1 MKGGARL
8 GNTPGFPYDSWAL
21 AANSVKTGAQAVAY
35 GGTMVIASGTYDPN
49 PGSGLLW
56 NSFPDRRA
64 VLRAV
69 ESESDP
75 SPGRVTLARNGFGSG
90 YKNTDPDRFNVTLAY
105 GTFTFATNASG
116 QCFLEYTV
124 SGSQTVLDNSGAEF
138 YVGMTCYNTTLHV
151 TDHARSQAWRVYAG
165 GVNGRGAK
173 ILIDS
178 SAALTT
184 SGNFYLANGAKDITV
199 TVSNA
204 TLQADSVAVYPSSM
218 SSNIWLNVVDDGV
231 LSLTGTAK
239 TFSPFT
245 VLTVESGVVFDDTT
259 FDQSDV
265 AFNFT
270 TGTNNTLIVRDGA
283 DVNVKSL
290 TMGASGQETGFVC
303 LVDNA
308 ALAMPN
314 ACTLNGDAKLRLDVS
329 KAAFNGTAPTFVSA
343 GTLTVGSDASVEL
356 TGVAELKARAE
367 AADVR
372 RCKVTL
378 LNAAEGLD
386 ISDAAVQAMSES
398 LPEGTVLQRTSTAL
412 KLRIGPPQGFV
423 LSFR

>member
-1 MKGGARL
+1 M
-8 GNTPGFPYDSWAL
+8 GFVCSL
-21 AANSVKTGAQAVAY
+21 A
-35 GGTMVIASGTYDPN
+35 
-49 PGSGLLW
+49 
-56 NSFPDRRA
+56 
-64 VLRAV
+64 
-69 ESESDP
+69 
-75 SPGRVTLARNGFGSG
+75 
-90 YKNTDPDRFNVTLAY
+90 
-105 GTFTFATNASG
+105 
-116 QCFLEYTV
+116 
-124 SGSQTVLDNSGAEF
+124 
-138 YVGMTCYNTTLHV
+138 
-151 TDHARSQAWRVYAG
+151 
-165 GVNGRGAK
+165 
-173 ILIDS
+173 
-178 SAALTT
+178 
-184 SGNFYLANGAKDITV
+184 
-199 TVSNA
+199 
-204 TLQADSVAVYPSSM
+204 
-218 SSNIWLNVVDDGV
+218 
-231 LSLTGTAK
+231 LTGTAK

-245 VLTVESGVVFDDTT
+245 TLTAASGVVFGDTT
-259 FDQSDV
+259 FDQPDV

-378 LNAAEGLD
+378 LNAANGLG
-386 ISDAAVQAMSES
+386 ISDAAVQTMSES

-412 KLRIGPPQGFV
+412 KLRIGPPQGVV